1 VDYATLAIGVS
12 TFLAPFLPYLVKGG
26 EEAAKEAGKKFGAAA
41 WERAQGLWGR
51 LSPAV
56 ETRPAAREAVQDAS
70 TTPDKEQ
77 VRAAL
82 AWQLEKL
89 LAADQALAETVAK
102 ALGEANGS
110 GVHISVSGDRSV
122 GVGGDV
128 SGSTIVTGDQ
138 NRVERETG

>member
-1 VDYATLAIGVS
+1 VDYATLAIGAS

-26 EEAAKEAGKKFGAAA
+26 EEAAKEAGKRFGTAA

-51 LSPAV
+51 LSPEV

-70 TTPDKEQ
+70 ATPDKEQ

-89 LAADQALAETVAK
+89 LAEDQVLAETVAK

-110 GVHISVSGDRSV
+110 GVHVSVSGDRSV